1 MEHFNWG
8 IPVAVDLFL
17 AALGAGAFML
27 AVLADLTG
35 KKRYRLISAVGAFI
49 APWPVIGGVL
59 LLVIDLGRP
68 WLFWEML
75 LKRGEGLT
83 LEYPFLQF
91 RLGSTM
97 SIGTWVLTIFVW
109 VSFAYIAA
117 TVAAYPFKW
126 VGILRKL
133 IGIIGLPIAIMVTVY
148 TGVLLSASPNPLWNS
163 MWLPVTFVF
172 SAMATATASVI
183 FVIAALK
190 LFGVVGEHNADVP
203 KLERMNSTV
212 IFVQLLAVIVFMLAS
227 LGVPQMKLVI
237 GAGFGALWWVGIIFL
252 GLVVPFLYGRK
263 GEVKSPQTS
272 LVMAALVLLGGFFL
286 RYVILIAGQ
295 MA

>member
-1 MEHFNWG
+1 MEHMNWG

-17 AALGAGAFML
+17 AALGAGALML
-27 AVLADLTG
+27 AVIADLVG
-35 KKRYRLISAVGAFI
+35 GRRYRLISAVGAFI

-59 LLVIDLGRP
+59 LLVVDLGRP

-83 LEYPFLQF
+83 LEFPFLLF
-91 RLGSTM
+91 KINSTM

-109 VSFAYIAA
+109 ASFAYIA
-117 TVAAYPFKW
+117 TTILAYPFKW
-126 VGILRKL
+126 VGVLRKL
-133 IGIIGLPIAIMVTVY
+133 VGIVTLPIAIMVTVY

-172 SAMATATASVI
+172 SAVATATASVI

-190 LFGVVGEHNADVP
+190 ICGVVGKDNADVP
-203 KLERMNSTV
+203 KLEKMNSTV

-227 LGVPQMKLVI
+227 LSVPQMRAII

-252 GLVVPFLYGRK
+252 GLIVPFLYGRK
-263 GEVKSPQTS
+263 DGDKSPQTS
-272 LVMAALVLLGGFFL
+272 LVMAVLVLLGGFFL

-295 MA
+295 VA

>member
-1 MEHFNWG
+1 MEHINWG

-27 AVLADLTG
+27 AVIADLTG
-35 KKRYRLISAVGAFI
+35 KRRYRLISAVGACI

-83 LEYPFLQF
+83 LEYPFLMF
-91 RLGSTM
+91 KIGSTM

-109 VSFAYIAA
+109 ISFAYIAA

-126 VGILRKL
+126 AGILRKL
-133 IGIIGLPIAIMVTVY
+133 IGIAGLPIAVMVTVY
-148 TGVLLSASPNPLWNS
+148 TGVLLSATPNPLWNS

-172 SAMATATASVI
+172 SAVATATAAVV

-190 LFGVVGEHNADVP
+190 ICGVVGKDNADVP
-203 KLERMNSTV
+203 KLEKMNSSI
-212 IFVQLLAVIVFMLAS
+212 IFFQLLAVIVFMLAS
-227 LGVPQMKLVI
+227 MGVPQMRSII
-237 GAGFGALWWVGIIFL
+237 GAGFGALWWIGIVFL
-252 GLVVPFLYGRK
+252 GLIVPFLHGRK
-263 GEVKSPQTS
+263 SGDRSPQVS
-272 LVMAALVLLGGFFL
+272 LVMAMLVLLGGFFL

-295 MA
+295 VA